1 MIADISKN
9 ISKDY
14 GVLITDENDPMNG
27 AAIRGMFILD
37 KKHVIRSV

>member
-1 MIADISKN
+1 MIADISKS

-14 GVLITDENDPMNG
+14 GVLITDENDPISG

-37 KKHVIRSV
+37 KNHVIRSV